1 MLQKMIGCS
10 LINCIISTRYN
21 VNLTFQRVPVDNFKV
36 SKEEKPFPIIRTE
49 VSVFAR
55 DILSDLRYLPAIRI

>member
-1 MLQKMIGCS
+1 MLQKMLGCS

-36 SKEEKPFPIIRTE
+36 SVEENKNG
-49 VSVFAR
+49 SVCICSGHFE
-55 DILSDLRYLPAIRI
+55 